1 MKIQLLQDEQW
12 ARPVILAQAT
22 LSHLGETCRGQTLAR
37 ARALAKAEG
46 HGLSGVPSR
55 LGERRSPKR
64 GRVGARGVLLQCSLS
79 EGPHIWVRSRLAQAR
94 ESSPKRVR
102 ENLSGPLSRSRL
114 SEGLSLKRG
123 NSSRLSEGFWL
134 ERDALWASLFSSF
147 ECYKL
152 FG

>member
-1 MKIQLLQDEQW
+1 LLQDEQW

-79 EGPHIWVRSRLAQAR
+79 EGPHIWVRSRLA
-94 ESSPKRVR
+94 
-102 ENLSGPLSRSRL
+102 
-114 SEGLSLKRG
+114 
-123 NSSRLSEGFWL
+123 
-134 ERDALWASLFSSF
+134 
-147 ECYKL
+147 
-152 FG
+152 